1 MRRALRAEVVKL
13 ARSPVGI
20 VAALAYVGGLTAL
33 CAVIV
38 GISRSGDRDLI
49 AKLGPSIAFDWMGLL
64 NAAAQITGAGGFI
77 ASGVVV
83 AWVFAREFADG
94 TVTGLLALPVSRSDI
109 ALAKTIAFL
118 LWVVSVSVGAALALL
133 LTGLAFGFGVP
144 SPDEGQALARQVAL
158 SVLTG
163 IAVLP
168 VAWVASGTRSLLASV
183 GAAIGL
189 VVAAQIG
196 VLSGAGAWMPL
207 AAPTLWALSSGA
219 AVTPAQLGLTVLVGI
234 ISVAGTV
241 AVWRGLQLDR

>member
-1 MRRALRAEVVKL
+1 M
-13 ARSPVGI
+13 
-20 VAALAYVGGLTAL
+20 
-33 CAVIV
+33 
-38 GISRSGDRDLI
+38 
-49 AKLGPSIAFDWMGLL
+49 
-64 NAAAQITGAGGFI
+64 
-77 ASGVVV
+77 
-83 AWVFAREFADG
+83 
-94 TVTGLLALPVSRSDI
+94 
-109 ALAKTIAFL
+109 
-118 LWVVSVSVGAALALL
+118 
-133 LTGLAFGFGVP
+133 
-144 SPDEGQALARQVAL
+144 
-158 SVLTG
+158 LTG